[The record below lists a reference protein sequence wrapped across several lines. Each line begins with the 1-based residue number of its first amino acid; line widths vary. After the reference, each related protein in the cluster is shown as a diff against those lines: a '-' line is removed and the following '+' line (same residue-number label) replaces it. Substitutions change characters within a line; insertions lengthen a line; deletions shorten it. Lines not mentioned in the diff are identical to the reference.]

1 MQWFNNLKIAQKLI
15 AGFIVVLVLSVFLGI
30 FSVVKLS
37 SVNSSAAEIKNNWL
51 PSIVVLGKIDNNIN
65 KFRRTE
71 FQHILSQ
78 TPEEMSKYE
87 KTFEEVKALLEKNVA
102 TYDKLI
108 SSESE
113 RQIFNEFSKY
123 LKDYIAQNKII
134 IGVSRQN
141 KTEEAKTILRG
152 DSRKALDGVTKEL
165 LKAIEL
171 NNNGGVDEAQKGE
184 EVYQSAKVEIYVVLA
199 IAILLG
205 IIIAIWLARKISRPI
220 NLVSE
225 RLESLSGICLSNLQK
240 GAEEF
245 ANGNLNVKITTGTD
259 KLDIDTEDETGKLAK
274 TLNSIIDKTQASVQ
288 SVDDIIK
295 TVVAL
300 TKEINM
306 LVGAAV
312 NGKLSVRGKS
322 DSFNGGFKEIVIG
335 LNNTLDAII
344 NPLNMAAEYVDRISK
359 GDVPKKI
366 TDSYNGDFN
375 ELKNNLNTCIDAV
388 NLLVVD
394 ANMLANA
401 AVEGNLSVRAD
412 ALRHQGDFRK
422 IIDGV
427 NKTLDSIVNPLNMAA
442 DYVDKIS
449 KGEMPSLITDD
460 YKGDFN
466 KIKNNLNTCINSVNL
481 LITDANHLA
490 QAAVDGKLSVRANAA
505 NHNGDFRKIIQGV
518 NDTLDSVINP
528 LNVAAEYV
536 DRISKGDIPLKI
548 TDNYHGD
555 FNEIKNNLNTCI
567 DAINLLVKDSIMLS
581 DAAIKGNFD
590 TRADV
595 TKHYSSYRKI
605 MEGINSTL
613 DTVVDKTKW
622 YEAIIDAVPF
632 PIHVIDMDMNWVFL
646 NRSFEKL
653 MVDQKIVKN
662 REQAVGMPCCS
673 ADANIC
679 NTESCGIKQLHKGVG
694 ESFFDWCGMSCK
706 QDTSY
711 ITNKKGE
718 RVGYVEIVQDLT
730 SMIRVSEYTKSEVE
744 RMAANLALLAQ
755 GNMELN
761 LQLKQEDKYTVSVKE
776 EFSRI
781 NENLERVKDSVGNVI
796 TDTMMLSTNAV
807 DGQLSIRADA
817 GKHLGRFKEIILGIN
832 NTLDS
837 IIAPIKEGVA
847 ALEKMSHGDMT
858 VRITSDYKGD
868 HQLIKNT
875 INSVAD
881 SLNRALGDVSEA
893 ISATAS
899 AGNQIS
905 SSTEE
910 MAAGSQ
916 EQTQQ
921 TAEVASGVEE
931 MTKTILENTK
941 NATYAAEAAK
951 EAGDKAREGGK
962 VVSETISGMNRISD
976 VVKKSAETVQALGK
990 SSDQIGEIV
999 QVIDDIADQ
1008 TNLLALNAAI
1018 EAARAGEQGRG
1029 FAVVADEVRK
1039 LAERTTK
1046 ATKEIALMIRQI
1058 QKDTKDAV
1066 LSMEEGTKEVDG
1078 GKALANKAG
1087 ESLKEIV
1094 NSSQKVLDVIAQVA
1108 AASEEQSTTAEQI
1121 SRNVEAISSVAQESA
1136 SGTQQIAHAAEDLNR
1151 LTLNLEGLIS
1161 KFKLENASH
1170 KQLGAGAENKRALLH
1185 K

>member
-1 MQWFNNLKIAQKLI
+1 M
-15 AGFIVVLVLSVFLGI
+15 GI
-30 FSVVKLS
+30 
-37 SVNSSAAEIKNNWL
+37 
-51 PSIVVLGKIDNNIN
+51 G
-65 KFRRTE
+65 
-71 FQHILSQ
+71 
-78 TPEEMSKYE
+78 
-87 KTFEEVKALLEKNVA
+87 
-102 TYDKLI
+102 
-108 SSESE
+108 
-113 RQIFNEFSKY
+113 
-123 LKDYIAQNKII
+123 
-134 IGVSRQN
+134 
-141 KTEEAKTILRG
+141 
-152 DSRKALDGVTKEL
+152 
-165 LKAIEL
+165 
-171 NNNGGVDEAQKGE
+171 
-184 EVYQSAKVEIYVVLA
+184 LA
-199 IAILLG
+199 V
-205 IIIAIWLARKISRPI
+205 WLARKISKPI

-225 RLESLSGICLSNLQK
+225 RLESLSGVCLTNLQV

-245 ANGNLNVKITTGTD
+245 AGGNLSIKITTGTE

-274 TLNSIIDKTQASVQ
+274 TLNSIIDKTQASVK
-288 SVDDIIK
+288 SVENIIG

-300 TKEINM
+300 TTEIHK
-306 LVGAAV
+306 LVDASVKG
-312 NGKLSVRGKS
+312 NLSVRGNADGFK
-322 DSFNGGFKEIVIG
+322 GGFKEIITG

-344 NPLNMAAEYVDRISK
+344 NPLNIAAEYVDRISK
-359 GDVPKKI
+359 GDVPAKI
-366 TDSYNGDFN
+366 TDKYNGDFN

-388 NLLVVD
+388 NLLIVD
-394 ANMLANA
+394 SEMLTKA
-401 AVEGNLSVRAD
+401 AVEGNLAVRAD
-412 ALRHQGDFRK
+412 EQKHQGDFRK
-422 IIDGV
+422 IIKGV
-427 NKTLDSIVNPLNMAA
+427 NSTLDAIVNPLNVAA

-449 KGEMPSLITDD
+449 KGDIPALITDN
-460 YKGDFN
+460 YTGDFN
-466 KIKNNLNTCINSVNL
+466 KIKNNLNTCITAVNN
-481 LITDANHLA
+481 LIKDANMLSD
-490 QAAVDGKLSVRANAA
+490 AAVEGRLAVRANAA
-505 NHNGDFRKIIQGV
+505 NHNGDFRKIVQGV
-518 NDTLDSVINP
+518 NDTLDSVIGP
-528 LNVAAEYV
+528 LNMAAEYV

-548 TDNYHGD
+548 TDNYNGD

-581 DAAIKGNFD
+581 DAAVKGNFD

-595 TKHYSSYRKI
+595 TKHLSSYRKI

-653 MVDQKIVKN
+653 MIEQNIIKN

-679 NTESCGIKQLHKGVG
+679 NTESCGIRQLHKGVG

-718 RVGYVEIVQDLT
+718 KVGYVEIVQDLT
-730 SMIRVSEYTKSEVE
+730 SMIRVNEYTKSEVE

-755 GNMELN
+755 GNMAMDLRLN
-761 LQLKQEDKYTVSVKE
+761 EGDKYTATVKE
-776 EFSRI
+776 EFAKI
-781 NENLERVKDSVGNVI
+781 NENLNRVKNSVGNVI
-796 TDTMMLSTNAV
+796 NDTIMLSNSAL
-807 DGQLSIRADA
+807 DGNLEVRADVN
-817 GKHLGRFKEIILGIN
+817 KHLGQFKDIIMGIN
-832 NTLDS
+832 NTLDA
-837 IIAPIKEGVA
+837 IIVPLKEGVA
-847 ALEKMSHGDMT
+847 ALEKMAQGDMT
-858 VRITSDYKGD
+858 IKITSDYKGD
-868 HQLIKNT
+868 LALIKNS
-875 INSVAD
+875 INSVTH
-881 SLNRALGDVSEA
+881 SLNSALGDVSQA

-899 AGNQIS
+899 ASNQIS

-962 VVSETISGMNRISD
+962 VVSETINGMNRISD
-976 VVKKSAETVQALGK
+976 VVKKSAETVQELGK

-1046 ATKEIALMIRQI
+1046 ATKEIAVMIRQI
-1058 QKDTKDAV
+1058 QKDTQNAV
-1066 LSMEEGTKEVDG
+1066 HSMEEGTKEVEG
-1078 GKALANKAG
+1078 GKMLANKAG
-1087 ESLKEIV
+1087 DSLKEIV
-1094 NSSQKVLDVIAQVA
+1094 ASSQKVLDVIAQVA

-1136 SGTQQIAHAAEDLNR
+1136 SGTQQIARAAEDLSR
-1151 LTLNLEGLIS
+1151 LTLNLEDLIT
-1161 KFKLENASH
+1161 KFKLEGANINKQHSALPEHKKMMSH
-1170 KQLGAGAENKRALLH
+1170 KGVKGHLN
-1185 K
+1185 